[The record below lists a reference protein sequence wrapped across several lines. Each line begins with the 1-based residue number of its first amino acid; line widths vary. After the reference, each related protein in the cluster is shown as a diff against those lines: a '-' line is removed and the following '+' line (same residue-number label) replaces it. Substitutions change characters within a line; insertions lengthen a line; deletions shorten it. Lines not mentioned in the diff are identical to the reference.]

1 MNGTLAVLLLGG
13 VGIAFSSLGGS
24 TSSSADATSAAGG
37 AARAVTVTRSTVT
50 ASVSASGAVE
60 SAQARSLGFG
70 TNGTVKKIYVEVGD
84 KVRKGQILARLD
96 DSAARESLDAAAA
109 ALDSADDDTST
120 AALYAQ
126 YVNARNTYRAA
137 GRTVAA
143 TVIKAP
149 FAGTVTAVNGTVGG
163 PASGGSASSSGSSG
177 SSGSS
182 TGSSGGSSRT
192 ASGSTGTSST
202 GFVELAD
209 TRKLQLVGTF
219 TESDITKLKIGQSAA
234 VTFDA
239 LPGVTATGK
248 VTQIQPTAAT
258 SNNVVQ
264 YPVTISFVQVPTE
277 IRLGQT
283 ATVKVAVGQAENVL
297 AVPSTVVTTTGGRST
312 VTVLRNGAQTP
323 VQVEVGVRGDTLTEI
338 TSGLAEGDQVVRP
351 AATGTNQQGGFP
363 GLGGGGGGGNRGG
376 GLGGVR

>member
-137 GRTVAA
+137 ERTVAA

-192 ASGSTGTSST
+192 ASGSTGSSST

-363 GLGGGGGGGNRGG
+363 GLGGGNRGGG

>member
-1 MNGTLAVLLLGG
+1 
-13 VGIAFSSLGGS
+13 
-24 TSSSADATSAAGG
+24 
-37 AARAVTVTRSTVT
+37 
-50 ASVSASGAVE
+50 
-60 SAQARSLGFG
+60 
-70 TNGTVKKIYVEVGD
+70 
-84 KVRKGQILARLD
+84 
-96 DSAARESLDAAAA
+96 
-109 ALDSADDDTST
+109 
-120 AALYAQ
+120 
-126 YVNARNTYRAA
+126 
-137 GRTVAA
+137 
-143 TVIKAP
+143 
-149 FAGTVTAVNGTVGG
+149 
-163 PASGGSASSSGSSG
+163 PASGGSASSAASSGGSGSAGSG
-177 SSGSS
+177 G
-182 TGSSGGSSRT
+182 SGGSSRA
-192 ASGSTGTSST
+192 ASGSTGSGST

-209 TRKLQLVGTF
+209 TRRLQLVGTF
-219 TESDITKLKIGQSAA
+219 TESDITKLKIGQSAS

-264 YPVTISFVQVPTE
+264 YPVTVSFVQVPSE

-363 GLGGGGGGGNRGG
+363 GLGGGG
-376 GLGGVR
+376 